1 MTSVLTGNP
10 ADVDRLMTIK
20 SRQQAVWASGDFA
33 VIGVTLQIV
42 GELLVEAVNVQATDR
57 VLDVAAGNGNATLA
71 AARRFAAV
79 TSTDYVP
86 ELLDRGRRRADA
98 DGFDNVTFELADAE
112 ALPYR
117 DATFDLVL
125 STFGVM
131 FTPDHMRAAGELN
144 RVCRPGGRIGLVSWT
159 PTGLLGQLFRLI
171 GQYVPPAPG
180 TQSPL
185 LWGTE
190 AHVEE
195 LFPEAATIDHT
206 TRAFTFRYRSP
217 EHFID
222 VFRRF
227 YPPVHQAF
235 AGLDPYGQAALEAD
249 LKGLLRSLNFGEPTS
264 LIVPGEYLETIIAR

>member
-1 MTSVLTGNP
+1 MMNAPIDLAAVKG
-10 ADVDRLMTIK
+10 
-20 SRQQAVWASGDFA
+20 RQQLAWASGDYA
-33 VIGVTLQIV
+33 VIGTTLQIV
-42 GELLVEAVNVQATDR
+42 GEELAEACDVRWDED

-71 AARRFAAV
+71 AARRGARV

-86 ELLDRGRRRADA
+86 TLLERGADRARAE
-98 DGFDNVTFELADAE
+98 GLEVKFELADAE
-112 ALPYR
+112 ALPYP
-117 DATFDLVL
+117 DATFDVVL

-131 FTPDHMRAAGELN
+131 FTPDHVRAAAELN

-180 TQSPL
+180 IQSPL

-195 LFPEAATIDHT
+195 LFPAAATIDHT

-217 EHFID
+217 EHFVE

-227 YPPVHQAF
+227 YGPVHQAF
-235 AGLDPYGQAALEAD
+235 AGLDAYGQAALEAD
-249 LKGLLRSLNFGEPTS
+249 LEDLL
-264 LIVPGEYLETIIAR
+264 